1 MLGLSRRF
9 TAWNEARP
17 WLSAI
22 CAGALLAAILTT
34 ITLLLDDSPDW
45 PFLILLTVT
54 LTLAWGFKGQTQRR
68 RHEGSPRR
76 DDRAT

>member
-1 MLGLSRRF
+1 MLSLSRRF

-22 CAGALLAAILTT
+22 CVGLLLAAILAT
-34 ITLLLDDSPDW
+34 IGLVFFESPDW

-54 LTLAWGFKGQTQRR
+54 MTLAWGIKGQAQRR
-68 RHEGSPRR
+68 RRQS
-76 DDRAT
+76 